1 MSLAT
6 LIFFSVFLVVAVAPE
21 AMMVLVALCLIGE
34 VCIIAVQI
42 SARLVQRTSRTMS
55 APSSNLP
62 YFSVHV
68 ACHNEPPGLVCDT
81 IRALHEQDYPNERY
95 EVIVIDNNTS
105 DPAKWVPVRDYCAS
119 LRVNMRFFHRMD
131 VKGAKAGALNI
142 ALDKSAAEATHIVT
156 IDSDYVVSP
165 GFLSCAARVLEQDG
179 SDFLQFPQAYRHVGR
194 AAHGI
199 SLELEDYF
207 SFHARSANGTGLM
220 LPTGT
225 LSVIDKKALEN
236 VGGWPTDGVTEDA
249 HLGYILCAAGY
260 QGRFIDRAVG
270 HGILPLA
277 LSDFEQQRFR
287 WSNGNARVL
296 RQAILDRLQ
305 NTNARGSLRQTV
317 VIASQLT
324 AWLSFLLIPVAALL
338 GSLLFGVAQPL
349 LIVTAALCV
358 IIGVGRSLLP
368 LVIGKAH
375 NDLRTLAGAVANRL
389 ALLPAAARGT
399 VEATLTDRA
408 QFVVTRKDG
417 GARSDR
423 LLPRDHIALLVLAA
437 LAAPAALAT
446 GPLAC
451 FALLPLFVLLP
462 AAHMTRSALEAY
474 RRGPQ
479 FLLEFAKHG

>member
-1 MSLAT
+1 MSLAS
-6 LIFFSVFLVVAVAPE
+6 LIFLSVLFGTAVAPD
-21 AMMVLVALCLIGE
+21 AVIVLVALCLLAE
-34 VCIIAVQI
+34 VCVVAVQI
-42 SARLVQRTSRTMS
+42 LARLVQRTSRNTS
-55 APSSNLP
+55 APSSAVP

-68 ACHNEPPGLVCDT
+68 ACHNEPAGLVCDT
-81 IRALHEQDYPNERY
+81 IRALHAQDCPREQY
-95 EVIVIDNNTS
+95 EIIVMDNNTS

-119 LRVNMRFFHRMD
+119 LPANVRFLHCVD

-142 ALDKSAAEATHIVT
+142 ALAKSAAEATHIVT

-165 GFLSCAARVLEQDG
+165 GFLSCAARVLEQVG

-194 AAHGI
+194 ATHGI

-225 LSVIDKKALEN
+225 LSVIDKKALES

-277 LSDFEQQRFR
+277 LDDFEQQRFR

-296 RQAILDRLQ
+296 RRAILDRLQ
-305 NTNARGSLRQTV
+305 NTKARGRMRQTV

-338 GSLLFGVAQPL
+338 GSLLFGSAQPL
-349 LIVTAALCV
+349 LILASALCV
-358 IIGVGRSLLP
+358 TIGVGRSLLP
-368 LVIGKAH
+368 LLIGKAH
-375 NDLRTLAGAVANRL
+375 NDLRTLAGAIANRL

-399 VEATLTDRA
+399 LEATLTDRA
-408 QFVVTRKDG
+408 QFIVTRKDG
-417 GARSDR
+417 GPRGDR
-423 LLPRDHIALLVLAA
+423 LLPRDHVALLVLAA
-437 LAAPAALAT
+437 LAIPAAMAA
-446 GPLAC
+446 GSLAC
-451 FALLPLFVLLP
+451 FALLPLFALLP
-462 AAHMTRSALEAY
+462 AARMTHAALEAY
-474 RRGPQ
+474 RTSPQ
-479 FLLEFAKHG
+479 FLLEFAKNG